1 MLGIVFK
8 IHEPSSAK
16 VLIKKHIIL
25 FLKVIIIFHCKYTH
39 WCIVTMAQSF
49 VAVQHQEEKGR
60 AEGIKSPL
68 DAFNLV
74 EEGKGT
80 KC

>member
-1 MLGIVFK
+1 
-8 IHEPSSAK
+8 
-16 VLIKKHIIL
+16 
-25 FLKVIIIFHCKYTH
+25 
-39 WCIVTMAQSF
+39 MAQSF
-49 VAVQHQEEKGR
+49 VAEKKRREEQKS
-60 AEGIKSPL
+60 GIKSPL